1 MTIFVVYFAV
11 TPPTFTLRSG
21 SPRSFI
27 RLRNVEQE
35 NRVADHYEAA
45 VDNAVDSLSSLIEPI
60 IMSVLGI
67 SIGGLMIAMC
77 LPFFMLGS
85 VI

>member
-27 RLRNVEQE
+27 RLRNMEQE
-35 NRVADHYEAA
+35 NKVADHHEAA
-45 VDNAVDSLSSLIEPI
+45 VDNAVDILSSLIEPI

-67 SIGGLMIAMC
+67 SIGGFMIAMC
-77 LPFFMLGS
+77 LPNFMLGS